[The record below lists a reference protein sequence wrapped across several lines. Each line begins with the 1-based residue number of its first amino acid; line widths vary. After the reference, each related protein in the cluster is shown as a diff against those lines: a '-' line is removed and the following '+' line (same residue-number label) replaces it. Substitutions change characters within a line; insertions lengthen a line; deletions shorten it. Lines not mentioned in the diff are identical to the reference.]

1 MIALNV
7 AMLFD
12 GFIVTRNT
20 CGGIMGIFC
29 PTIEDN
35 ADPRAS
41 FPLQLAVQMGK
52 IVLIIVG
59 YGFREKKL

>member
-1 MIALNV
+1 
-7 AMLFD
+7 
-12 GFIVTRNT
+12 
-20 CGGIMGIFC
+20 MGIFC

-59 YGFREKKL
+59 YGFREKKYESLCEMELKSE